1 MSTFNFQGK
10 KSTNYFEGWYIRI
23 LDANNN
29 INYAV
34 IFAVTFYE
42 KDPHAFIQ
50 IFDQNKQTNTYL
62 RYDVQSFKA
71 NDKEVFIEENRL
83 SVHALKIKSKD
94 YDIDITMTD
103 HDLLNQKSA
112 MGFLEKMPLEC
123 YQEVLYLN
131 AIAKGTIKS
140 FDTLTSIDGFS
151 YMEKTYGKNFPRR
164 WFWLQAYNQENA
176 FSFTLAGGSVPTLFF
191 YKFGFFI
198 IIKYLGKEYAFGT
211 YNFAR
216 LKVSKQGDHVYFTI
230 KKGAYKV
237 MITALS
243 KDAVVLVG
251 PSKGGNMNLDV
262 LESIDSHMSI
272 KFYKQ
277 KNLIYEG
284 DFTHSG
290 FEWMYEK

>member
-10 KSTNYFEGWYIRI
+10 KSSNYFEGWYTRI
-23 LDANNN
+23 LDENNG

-34 IFAVTFYE
+34 IFAVTYYE
-42 KDPHAFIQ
+42 NDPHAFIQ
-50 IFDQNKQTNTYL
+50 IFDQNKKTNVYL
-62 RYDVQSFKA
+62 RYPAESFKA
-71 NDKEVFIEENRL
+71 HDGVVFIEENRL
-83 SVHALKIKSKD
+83 SLDTLKIQSND
-94 YDIDITMTD
+94 YDIDVNMSH

-131 AIAKGTIKS
+131 AQVKGTLKANNEFYI
-140 FDTLTSIDGFS
+140 IDGFS
-151 YMEKTYGKNFPRR
+151 YMEKTYGKNFPKR
-164 WFWLQAYNQENA
+164 WFWLQAYHQETA

-216 LKVSKQGDHVYFTI
+216 LKVSKTGDHVYFVI
-230 KKGAYKV
+230 KKGSYKV

-243 KDAVVLVG
+243 KDAVKLVG
-251 PSKGGNMNLDV
+251 PSKGGFMNLDV
-262 LESIDSHMSI
+262 YESINSFMTI
-272 KFYKQ
+272 KFYKH

-284 DFTHSG
+284 EFKHSG